1 VSSASV
7 SEEPQIHAATNAI
20 IALTPVIEPRFRD
33 PPRALRRQFA
43 LNVITLVR
51 QCAEA
56 EGGVLCGLEQSTS
69 RMRGRIVERRQ
80 AYAAEIARRAGISD
94 PRIEAAFAAVPR
106 EDFAGPPP
114 WRIGSGGL
122 FGLSSSDDPARLYE
136 DVLVAIDA
144 ERGINNGQPSL
155 HAQSIAL
162 LGLQEG
168 ATAAQI
174 GAGAGYYT
182 AILAELVGPTGR
194 VIAYEIEPD
203 IARRAAANL
212 ARYPQVE
219 VLARSGVKDLPV
231 ADAIYV
237 NAAASH
243 PLRVWLDA
251 LKPGARLVFPLQ
263 AAGSSGAMLLVTRP
277 EAGAAWPARFFAG
290 VVFIA
295 CEGAQDPAMA
305 RKLDEAFRRGGQDRV
320 RSLRFGGGPSGS
332 DWLRGDDWS
341 LSTEPVG

>member
-1 VSSASV
+1 M
-7 SEEPQIHAATNAI
+7 
-20 IALTPVIEPRFRD
+20 RD
-33 PPRALRRQFA
+33 
-43 LNVITLVR
+43 
-51 QCAEA
+51 
-56 EGGVLCGLEQSTS
+56 
-69 RMRGRIVERRQ
+69 RIVERRQ
-80 AYAAEIARRAGISD
+80 AYAAAIARRAGIGG
-94 PRIEAAFAAVPR
+94 PEIEAAFAAVPR
-106 EDFAGPPP
+106 EDFVGNPP

-122 FGLSSSDDPARLYE
+122 FGLSSSNNPARLYE

-155 HAQSIAL
+155 HAQSIAA
-162 LGLQEG
+162 LGLKEG
-168 ATAAQI
+168 ATVAQI

-182 AILAELVGPTGR
+182 AILAELVGAAGR

-203 IARRAAANL
+203 IAKRAAANL

-219 VLARSGVKDLPV
+219 VRARSGVEGLPA
-231 ADAIYV
+231 ADALYV

-243 PLRVWLDA
+243 PLRAWLDA
-251 LKPGARLVFPLQ
+251 LKPGGRLVFPLQ

-277 EAGAAWPARFFAG
+277 EAGGAWPARFLSG

-305 RKLDEAFRRGGQDRV
+305 RKLDEAFRRGGQDAV
-320 RSLRFGGGPSGS
+320 RSLRFGGGPSRS
-332 DWLRGDDWS
+332 DWLRGDGWA